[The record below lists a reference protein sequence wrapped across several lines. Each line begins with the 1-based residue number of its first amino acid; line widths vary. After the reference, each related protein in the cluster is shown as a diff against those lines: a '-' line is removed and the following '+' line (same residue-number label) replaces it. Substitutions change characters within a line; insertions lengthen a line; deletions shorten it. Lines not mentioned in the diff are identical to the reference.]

1 MTVSCSNCGCEWEQ
15 DPALEVPCPVCL
27 ADVGERCRR
36 PSGHIVWGGQPHPER
51 DRLAMQ
57 EVPGY
62 GKCPAR
68 FGETQQVQMKLSDL
82 PIFSAGE

>member
-1 MTVSCSNCGCEWEQ
+1 MTVSCSNCGGEWGR
-15 DPALEVPCPVCL
+15 DPALEVPCPVCH

-36 PSGHIVWGGQPHPER
+36 PSGHAVWGGQPHPER

-57 EVPGY
+57 ELPGY

-68 FGETQQVQMKLSDL
+68 FSETQQVQRKFSNL
-82 PIFSAGE
+82 PIFSASE